1 MERHLTFLHND
12 QEFNMS
18 IVLENTSPL
27 IIDNTLKLC
36 FDKFKKSSKPY
47 ISFLNDTVQ
56 NDIIIDEDNNCKYRL
71 ISKDFCNNN
80 TSIINYLTEI
90 IYVIKVEP
98 ICDSVFS
105 SITYNINNYGGE
117 VNFDNSITN
126 INNQLS
132 LLPLEDQ
139 ESAKELFEYIIQ
151 SEQVEKSKLEK
162 FKDMLLRNTD
172 VLGLL
177 SQILLAIISKPV

>member
-1 MERHLTFLHND
+1 
-12 QEFNMS
+12 MS
-18 IVLENTSPL
+18 IVLGNTSPL
-27 IIDNTLKLC
+27 IIDNTLKIC
-36 FDKFKKSSKPY
+36 FDKFKENSKQC
-47 ISFLNDTVQ
+47 ISFLNDMVQ

-71 ISKDFCNNN
+71 ISKDFCANDTN
-80 TSIINYLTEI
+80 IINYLTEM
-90 IYVIKVEP
+90 IYVIKVKP
-98 ICDSVFS
+98 ICDSAFS

-132 LLPLEDQ
+132 LLPPEDQ

-151 SEQVEKSKLEK
+151 SEHVEKSKLEK